1 MSSGNKIIFI
11 LYFLTFL
18 SCKNEKVNHQLALP
32 ASIVD
37 KNWLLIAV
45 KDNGKTIKFSQVA
58 DSCFIVRFSNKRFR
72 GWNGNF
78 VITGVSKDA
87 ASSYFLPSPLQGFY
101 SLKPE
106 NKIGL
111 YWFSNISWAMQFDYS
126 SNSKLLQ
133 RAFRFEGFYNQDS
146 DSLYFIKSNLNNKI
160 RDTQISMKRFNG
172 NRQ

>member
-1 MSSGNKIIFI
+1 MSSGIKSILV

-45 KDNGKTIKFSQVA
+45 KDNGKTIKFSQDP
-58 DSCFIVRFSNKRFR
+58 DSCFTVRFSNKRFR
-72 GWNGNF
+72 GWNGSF
-78 VITGVSKDA
+78 VIKGVSKDS
-87 ASSYFLPSPLQGFY
+87 ASSYFLPSPLMGFF
-101 SLKPE
+101 SIKPE

-111 YWFSNISWAMQFDYS
+111 YWFSNVSWAMHFDYS
-126 SNSKLLQ
+126 SNSKLLG
-133 RAFRFEGFYNQDS
+133 RAFRVEGFYNQDA
-146 DSLYFIKSNLNNKI
+146 DSLYFIESNLNSKI
-160 RDTQISMKRFNG
+160 RDTLISMKRFYG